1 MEKRRLSGNALKILA
16 MIFMT
21 CDHVAV
27 ELLPDWDFLR
37 TIGRLA
43 MPIYAYMIAEG
54 CRFTHD
60 RKKYLWRLSS
70 LALLCQVVYFFA
82 VGSLY
87 QCILVTFSLSVCL
100 IWALETSPKSWGLLV
115 FLASA
120 FLCEGLPVLLKGTD
134 FAVDYGIVGVCLPA
148 LVYFGRTREE
158 KLLGFTVGLVLL
170 ALQYGGIQW
179 FSLGAV
185 SLLMLYSGERGKL
198 PIGRLFYFYYPAHL
212 VVIYGLSLLL

>member
-37 TIGRLA
+37 IIGRLA

-60 RKKYLWRLSS
+60 RKKYLLRLSS

>member
-37 TIGRLA
+37 IFGRLA

-134 FAVDYGIVGVCLPA
+134 FAVDYGIVGVCLPS

-158 KLLGFTVGLVLL
+158 KLLGFTLGLVLL

-179 FSLGAV
+179 FGLGAV
-185 SLLMLYSGERGKL
+185 PLLMLYSGERGKL
-198 PIGRLFYFYYPAHL
+198 SIGRLFYFYYPAHL

>member
-37 TIGRLA
+37 MIGRLA

-158 KLLGFTVGLVLL
+158 KLLGFTLGLILL

-179 FSLGAV
+179 FGLGAV
-185 SLLMLYSGERGKL
+185 PLLMLYSGERGKL
-198 PIGRLFYFYYPAHL
+198 SIGRLFYFYYPAHL

>member
-37 TIGRLA
+37 IIGRLA

-158 KLLGFTVGLVLL
+158 KLLGFTLGLILL

-179 FSLGAV
+179 FGLGAV
-185 SLLMLYSGERGKL
+185 PLLMLYSGERGKL

>member
-1 MEKRRLSGNALKILA
+1 MKKRRLSGNALKILA

-37 TIGRLA
+37 IIGRLA

-100 IWALETSPKSWGLLV
+100 IWAMETSPKSWGLLV

-179 FSLGAV
+179 FGLGAV

>member
-1 MEKRRLSGNALKILA
+1 MKKRRLSGNALKILA

-37 TIGRLA
+37 IIGRLA

-134 FAVDYGIVGVCLPA
+134 FAVDYGIVGVCLPS

-158 KLLGFTVGLVLL
+158 KLLGFTLGLVLL

-179 FSLGAV
+179 FGLGAV
-185 SLLMLYSGERGKL
+185 PLLMLYSGERGKL

>member
-37 TIGRLA
+37 MIGRLA

-120 FLCEGLPVLLKGTD
+120 FLCEGLPALLKGTD

-148 LVYFGRTREE
+148 LVYLGRTREE
-158 KLLGFTVGLVLL
+158 KLLGFTLGLILL

-179 FSLGAV
+179 FGLGAV
-185 SLLMLYSGERGKL
+185 PLLMLYSGERGKL

>member
-1 MEKRRLSGNALKILA
+1 MEKRCLSGNALKILA

-37 TIGRLA
+37 IIGRLA

-179 FSLGAV
+179 FALGAV
-185 SLLMLYSGERGKL
+185 PLLMLYSGERGKL
-198 PIGRLFYFYYPAHL
+198 SIGRLFYFYYPAHL

>member
-1 MEKRRLSGNALKILA
+1 MKKRRLSGNALKILA

-37 TIGRLA
+37 IIGRLA

-158 KLLGFTVGLVLL
+158 KLLGFTLGLILL

-179 FSLGAV
+179 FGLGAV
-185 SLLMLYSGERGKL
+185 PLLMLYSGERGKL

>member
-1 MEKRRLSGNALKILA
+1 MKKRRLSGNALKILA

-37 TIGRLA
+37 IIGRLA

-134 FAVDYGIVGVCLPA
+134 FAVDYGIVGVCLPS

-158 KLLGFTVGLVLL
+158 KLLGFTLGLILL

-179 FSLGAV
+179 FGLGAV
-185 SLLMLYSGERGKL
+185 PLLMLYSGERGKL
-198 PIGRLFYFYYPAHL
+198 SIGRLFYFYYPAHL